1 MCGQRRER
9 GIPVNAFERM
19 MNRIDGKPVD
29 RVPNMNIVMLF
40 AARETGHHYGQVVRN
55 GRLLAEGMLRC
66 YEKYGL
72 DCLWTISDS
81 VREPGDVGAEVIV
94 PEKGVP
100 YCPVPFI
107 QDVEDLSKLKLIEPW
122 DGPAMSDRI
131 ESVRV
136 LKAAARGEAP
146 VVGWIEGAFA
156 AACNFMDV
164 QPFMMFLMEEP
175 EAARELLDY
184 CYELELKFALAQI
197 AEGAEIIGVGDA
209 AASLIGPQLY
219 LDFAFDYEVR
229 MFEAIHRAGAKV
241 KLHVCGN
248 INPILEHITR
258 TGADILDIDHM
269 VDMARAAELMRGK
282 GCVCGNF
289 NPVSVALFG
298 TPEDVRRASIHCANL
313 ADNTIVAA
321 GCEIPLDTNPANLLA
336 VHEALCEIAR

>member
-1 MCGQRRER
+1 M
-9 GIPVNAFERM
+9 NAFERM

-29 RVPNMNIVMLF
+29 RPPNMNIVMFF
-40 AARETGHHYGQVVRN
+40 AARETGHHYGQVIRN

-66 YEKYGL
+66 YEKYGI

-81 VREPGDVGAEVIV
+81 VREPGDVGAKVEV
-94 PEKGVP
+94 PLDGVP

-107 QDVEDLSKLKLIEPW
+107 QDVDDLKKLRLVDPW

-184 CYELELKFALAQI
+184 CYELELKFALAQVR
-197 AEGAEIIGVGDA
+197 EGAEIIGVGDA
-209 AASLIGPQLY
+209 AASLIGPGLY
-219 LDFAFDYEVR
+219 LEFAYDYE
-229 MFEAIHRAGAKV
+229 IGRA
-241 KLHVCGN
+241 HV
-248 INPILEHITR
+248 
-258 TGADILDIDHM
+258 
-269 VDMARAAELMRGK
+269 
-282 GCVCGNF
+282 
-289 NPVSVALFG
+289 
-298 TPEDVRRASIHCANL
+298 
-313 ADNTIVAA
+313 
-321 GCEIPLDTNPANLLA
+321 
-336 VHEALCEIAR
+336 

>member
-1 MCGQRRER
+1 M
-9 GIPVNAFERM
+9 NAYERM
-19 MNRIDGKPVD
+19 MNRIEGKPVD
-29 RVPNMNIVMLF
+29 RPPNMNIVMLF
-40 AARETGHHYGQVVRN
+40 AARETGHHYGQVIRN

-66 YEKYGL
+66 YERYGL

-81 VREPGDVGAEVIV
+81 VREPGDVGAEVVV

-107 QDVEDLSKLKLIEPW
+107 QEVSDLSKLKLVDPW

-136 LKAAARGEAP
+136 LKEAARGEAP
-146 VVGWIEGAFA
+146 VVGWVEGAFA

-164 QPFMMFLMEEP
+164 QPFLMFLMEEP

-184 CYELELKFALAQI
+184 CYELELKFALAQG

-209 AASLIGPQLY
+209 AASLIGPRLF
-219 LDFAFDYEVR
+219 DEFAFEYEKR
-229 MFEAIHRAGAKV
+229 MIEAIHAAGARV

-248 INPILEHITR
+248 INPILERITQ
-258 TGADILDIDHM
+258 TGTDILDCDHM
-269 VDMARAAELMRGK
+269 VDMVRAGELMRGK

-289 NPVSVALFG
+289 NPVTVALYG
-298 TPEDVRRASIHCANL
+298 TPEDVRRASVRCAEMAENS
-313 ADNTIVAA
+313 IVAA
-321 GCEIPLDTNPANLLA
+321 GCEIPLDTDPANLLA
-336 VHEALCEIAR
+336 VHEALCGLER